1 MNERTTTRSTHIIL
15 YDARRENFSRLR
27 RKESREEILEKKN
40 GTRCEYRSSERG
52 GVSTAIRCVFALKI
66 RFFFFPSLVAF
77 SLVKFF
83 LSLFLSSSVVVIS
96 GWWSSLCSL
105 MLRLE
110 ERRVSSSFRGLGKEK
125 KNIYGGGG
133 FHLREKKRKRWAKK
147 AISFAQPNRRT
158 NSLRSHPHFLSLSL
172 NLFLK
177 TTNRLSSPPRWWR
190 NRAKPWSLASLS
202 RWLEYASKV
211 Y

>member
-1 MNERTTTRSTHIIL
+1 MNERTTTRSTHILL

-83 LSLFLSSSVVVIS
+83 LSSVLSLSLSLFFCCCYLRMMIISLFFDVAFWKNVGCRRLFAVSEKRKRIYMGVVVFIF
-96 GWWSSLCSL
+96 
-105 MLRLE
+105 
-110 ERRVSSSFRGLGKEK
+110 V
-125 KNIYGGGG
+125 
-133 FHLREKKRKRWAKK
+133 EKKRKR
-147 AISFAQPNRRT
+147 
-158 NSLRSHPHFLSLSL
+158 
-172 NLFLK
+172 
-177 TTNRLSSPPRWWR
+177 
-190 NRAKPWSLASLS
+190 
-202 RWLEYASKV
+202 
-211 Y
+211 

>member
-1 MNERTTTRSTHIIL
+1 MNERTTTRSTHILL

-83 LSLFLSSSVVVIS
+83 LLSVLSLSLSLSFCCCYLRMMIVSLFFDVAFGGTSGVVVFS
-96 GWWSSLCSL
+96 RS
-105 MLRLE
+105 RKRE
-110 ERRVSSSFRGLGKEK
+110 KEY
-125 KNIYGGGG
+125 IWEVV
-133 FHLREKKRKRWAKK
+133 FIFVEKKRKR
-147 AISFAQPNRRT
+147 
-158 NSLRSHPHFLSLSL
+158 
-172 NLFLK
+172 
-177 TTNRLSSPPRWWR
+177 
-190 NRAKPWSLASLS
+190 
-202 RWLEYASKV
+202 
-211 Y
+211 